1 MYASLTTF
9 KTAPGKRAE
18 AEKVSDQMFVAI
30 KGMKGFKNVVYFGDS
45 DNNVY
50 GALYTWETKE
60 DLEDAYNLVKPKL
73 ERALSSL
80 VIEPPVRSVYEVYE
94 PKPSKT

>member
-18 AEKVSDQMFVAI
+18 AEGLVNKVFPVI

-45 DNNVY
+45 DNNEY

-60 DLEDAYNLVKPKL
+60 DLEAAYNVIQPKL
-73 ERALSSL
+73 VEMLGPLA
-80 VIEPPVRSVYEVYE
+80 IEPPVRRIFEVYE
-94 PKPSKT
+94 PKA

>member
-18 AEKVSDQMFVAI
+18 CSGLVDKLFPIM

-45 DNNVY
+45 DNNEY
-50 GALYTWETKE
+50 GSLYTWETKE
-60 DLEDAYNLVKPKL
+60 DLEAAYNMIQPKL
-73 ERALSSL
+73 QEALGPL
-80 VIEPPVRSVYEVYE
+80 AIEPPVRKIYEVYE
-94 PKPSKT
+94 PKA

>member
-18 AEKVSDQMFVAI
+18 TEELVNKVFPVI
-30 KGMKGFKNVVYFGDS
+30 KGMKGFKNAVYLGDS
-45 DNNVY
+45 DNNEY

-60 DLEDAYNLVKPKL
+60 DLEAAYNLIQPKL
-73 ERALSSL
+73 IEMLGPL
-80 VIEPPVRSVYEVYE
+80 VIEPPIRRIFEVYE
-94 PKPSKT
+94 PKA

>member
-1 MYASLTTF
+1 MYASLTMF

-18 AEKVSDQMFVAI
+18 AEGLVDKVYPVI
-30 KGMKGFKNVVYFGDS
+30 KAMKGFKSVIYFGDS

-60 DLEDAYNLVKPKL
+60 DLDAAYSSIQPKL
-73 ERALSSL
+73 QEMLGPLA
-80 VIEPPVRSVYEVYE
+80 IEPPVRRIYEVYE
-94 PKPSKT
+94 PKA

>member
-18 AEKVSDQMFVAI
+18 CEGLADKLFPIM
-30 KGMKGFKNVVYFGDS
+30 KGMKGFKSVVYFGDS

-50 GALYTWETKE
+50 GTFYTWETKE
-60 DLEDAYNLVKPKL
+60 DLEAAYNLIQPKL
-73 ERALSSL
+73 QEALGPL
-80 VIEPPVRSVYEVYE
+80 VIEPPVRKIYEVYE
-94 PKPSKT
+94 PKA

>member
-18 AEKVSDQMFVAI
+18 CEGLADKLNTIMKS
-30 KGMKGFKNVVYFGDS
+30 MKGFKNVVYVSDS
-45 DNNVY
+45 DNNEY

-60 DLEDAYNLVKPKL
+60 DLDAAYSLIQPKL
-73 ERALSSL
+73 QEMLAPLA
-80 VIEPPVRSVYEVYE
+80 IEPPVRKVYEVYE
-94 PKPSKT
+94 PKA

>member
-18 AEKVSDQMFVAI
+18 AEGVDGKSYPAMSS
-30 KGMKGFKNVVYFGDS
+30 MKGFKGVVYFGDS
-45 DNNVY
+45 DTNEY

-60 DLEDAYNLVKPKL
+60 DLDAAYNSILPKL
-73 ERALSSL
+73 MEMLSPL
-80 VIEPPVRSVYEVYE
+80 AIEPPVRKVYEVFE
-94 PKPSKT
+94 PKA